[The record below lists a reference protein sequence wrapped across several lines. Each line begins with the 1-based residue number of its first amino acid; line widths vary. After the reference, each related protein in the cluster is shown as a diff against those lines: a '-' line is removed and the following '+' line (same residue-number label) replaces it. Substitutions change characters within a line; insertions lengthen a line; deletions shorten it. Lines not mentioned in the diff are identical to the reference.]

1 MNFGKYQNVAFD
13 AMLAKAES
21 VEVGPERNQAMAE
34 ATEVVMA
41 DQPIIPLYHFHHIV
55 GFGPRIGSYV
65 MHPRGWTTA
74 MQTLAAME

>member
-1 MNFGKYQNVAFD
+1 
-13 AMLAKAES
+13 MLAKAEGIK
-21 VEVGPERNQAMAE
+21 EGPERNQALAE
-34 ATEVVMA
+34 ATELAMA

-74 MQTLAAME
+74 MQTLPAGE

>member
-1 MNFGKYQNVAFD
+1 
-13 AMLAKAES
+13 MLAKAES
-21 VEVGPERNQAMAE
+21 IQEGPERNKALAE
-34 ATEVVMA
+34 ATDFVMA

-74 MQTLAAME
+74 MQTLPTTE